1 MDSEIS
7 EFLERLPPIFQFV
20 NPDTSLDS
28 EMPWLPTHR
37 FLLAVECY
45 FTKISLHRPWVLRK
59 VHSSRYAPSRKACFE
74 SAKLDFYARE
84 RFKRETNKALGRFG
98 GGQYRVSLCT
108 L

>member
-1 MDSEIS
+1 
-7 EFLERLPPIFQFV
+7 
-20 NPDTSLDS
+20 
-28 EMPWLPTHR
+28 MPWLPTHR

-98 GGQYRVSLCT
+98 GGQYRVSLCI